1 MSILRWGEFGE
12 ICVRMMA
19 QAKPDENLLIL
30 ADTWTDMEIAEACLI
45 AGINAKANAQLL
57 VIPKMS
63 QTDTRDFNPSTAGAI
78 QGADVVLGLCE
89 TMFVQKAATRKAREK
104 GTRVVSTVPKGIE
117 DFVIEGIV
125 KVDYPLMIKV
135 AEKLCELWE
144 KTDVCKL
151 TSPLGTD
158 ISFQLE
164 GRPALLGDGMAT
176 APGEADFF
184 PGVQVS
190 IAPVEKTINGAIV
203 IDGSISPGG
212 LVSAPVT
219 CHLEEGVI
227 TSIEGGAD
235 ANVWRSRLESTGDPK
250 AFHLCHFT
258 FGLNP
263 RAKMTGNMIEDERVL
278 GAVTFGFGN
287 QDPSFKGTVG
297 AAKVHA
303 DVVLVSPAIYLD
315 GVLMCE
321 NNRLN
326 PDLGLG
332 EL

>member
-1 MSILRWGEFGE
+1 
-12 ICVRMMA
+12 MMA

-30 ADTWTDMEIAEACLI
+30 ADTWTDMEIAKACLI

-125 KVDYPLMIKV
+125 EADYPLMIKV
-135 AEKLCELWE
+135 AEEVCKLWE
-144 KTDVCKL
+144 KTDVCKV

-158 ISFQLE
+158 LSFRLK

-176 APGEADFF
+176 EPGEADFF

-190 IAPVEKTINGAIV
+190 IAPIEETINGTIV

-212 LVSAPVT
+212 LVSASVT
-219 CHLEEGVI
+219 CHLKKGVI

-235 ANVWRSRLESTGDPK
+235 ANSWRSRLESTGDPK

-258 FGLNP
+258 VGLNP
-263 RAKMTGNMIEDERVL
+263 RAKMSGNMIEDERVV
-278 GAVTFGFGN
+278 GAITFGFGN
-287 QDPSFKGTVG
+287 QDPAFKGTVG
-297 AAKVHA
+297 EAKVHA
-303 DVVLVSPAIYLD
+303 DVVLVSPAVYLD

-321 NNRLN
+321 NSR
-326 PDLGLG
+326 
-332 EL
+332 